1 MKGNE
6 IVLSSYPQGKFIEG
20 LISGTPKPGTLM
32 QLKASVEPVN
42 GRHTYEVYA
51 PGTGDGTPGEV
62 LVLRADDL
70 QGKTNDDAYVT
81 GTRCFLYAPIA
92 GEELNVRKADIS
104 GTGSGLEDLNIGEKL
119 LVVDGTGKVSP
130 SAVGIAYAT
139 GPVAYPF
146 VSMETVTDQPAEML
160 IWVKY
165 RGQI

>member
-6 IVLSSYPQGKFIEG
+6 IVLSAFPQGKFIEG
-20 LISGTPKPGTLM
+20 IISGTPKPGTLM

-42 GRHTYEVYA
+42 GRHTYEAYA

-62 LVLRADDL
+62 LVLRNDDL
-70 QGKTNDDAYVT
+70 QGFTVTTAYVS
-81 GTRCFLYAPIA
+81 GTRGFLYSPTP

-104 GTGSGLEDLNIGEKL
+104 GTGSATEDLNIGEKL

-130 SAVGIAYAT
+130 VAVGVAYAT

-146 VSMETVTDQPAEML
+146 ISMETITDQQEETL
-160 IWVKY
+160 VWVKF